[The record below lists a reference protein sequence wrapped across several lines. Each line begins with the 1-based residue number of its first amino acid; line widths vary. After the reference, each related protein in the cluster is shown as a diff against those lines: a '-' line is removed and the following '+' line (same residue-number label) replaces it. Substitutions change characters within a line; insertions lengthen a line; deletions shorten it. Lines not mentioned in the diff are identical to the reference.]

1 MNFKNGKTLRDEPSR
16 IRLLAMRESVQSFIN
31 LPTCIVRAS
40 YFLFF
45 SFGIIRSR
53 FGIKPASSANSSAI
67 SAAISPGLIFW
78 FFGVC
83 GNELE
88 LFPPVLCSSLP
99 IFKNSLPL
107 VNATL
112 ICLGATVLFKESVMK
127 SWNIENFVYNNNIN
141 SIIETK

>member
-31 LPTCIVRAS
+31 LLTCIVRAS

-67 SAAISPGLIFW
+67 SAAISPGLISGFSE
-78 FFGVC
+78 FVAMNSNYFHQFC
-83 GNELE
+83 FR
-88 LFPPVLCSSLP
+88 LFPYLKTP
-99 IFKNSLPL
+99 FR
-107 VNATL
+107 
-112 ICLGATVLFKESVMK
+112 
-127 SWNIENFVYNNNIN
+127 
-141 SIIETK
+141 